1 MSDYNLEDVEQV
13 LVMLRDLLE
22 RQGKSFSEALASLR
36 RIIGDVGLVS
46 AAIDRWNALIDS
58 EGSNEDGFLIRGIG
72 AAKPWYPGTRPEH
85 LYWPALKDHL
95 ASEGWG
101 YEMIEDLD
109 RSSSTVLASCRTP
122 WQDTNG
128 GRGLV
133 VGYVQSGKTTNFTAV
148 IAKAADVG
156 FRLFIVLSGTTKSL
170 RRQTQMRLDEQLHD
184 LNPLTWSFPT
194 NKEQDFS
201 SGNGIGPILHVP
213 GVRTCIIIKKNK
225 SRLKR
230 LNNFLDQ
237 AARLGQLDTCPIL
250 VIDDEGDQASLSPNC
265 DRTKATAINKQI
277 VKIIDRPNVSYV
289 AYTATP
295 FANVFV
301 NPFYDENLYP
311 RDFIYSLPEP
321 RNYFGS
327 RALFGSEQLDVIRTI
342 PDNEEDSYIG
352 ELAPKKSSSLIAA
365 TSWFL
370 MSATAR
376 RLRANGVQPHTTMF
390 VNASERINY
399 HFDMWP
405 VVRDVISSLRS
416 SVLSNNA
423 AMKQKFQKQWDD
435 EQGKVSPADFG
446 HARIGFETIWEGL
459 PTTIALLGNIDGA
472 DHNSDPNCGIV
483 VDNSA
488 AAYRLAYD
496 DKQPRPIIVIG
507 GNTLS
512 RGLTLEGLVTSVFA
526 RSTKM
531 YDTLLQMGRWF
542 GYRRGYEDLQ
552 RVWMSTDIQTRFEFL
567 SKVELE
573 IRDAI
578 SQYATT
584 GLSPLDFGVRI
595 RLHPLMAI
603 TRKTMMRDVRNYS
616 FDLSGTR
623 PQATFFDNVHP
634 TIRQTQHATN
644 RLIDAIKTSSATQ
657 EDLPSGALYRNVA
670 VNDILAFFDDENGGF
685 PLCDSNEYFRNS
697 ILTHYI
703 KVKRKHNEL
712 LQWNVIFR
720 KIRGGKPADV
730 LHTVG
735 ATLVSRSRL
744 TTGIDDTTI
753 GIGTLTDPN
762 DGIVDVP
769 SNFSSA
775 PEAYRNRSK
784 TPLLVV
790 YVIDKDSKALNQR
803 KRTDLEAVDH
813 LIGLAL
819 FLPISDYADE
829 LNDFVIVRGPWE
841 TKKSFEEDVPEPDID
856 DDGGEGDAPDI
867 VLPKN

>member
-1 MSDYNLEDVEQV
+1 MGDHSFEDVEQV

-22 RQGKSFSEALASLR
+22 RQGKSFKEAEATIR
-36 RIIGDVGLVS
+36 RIIRDEGLVD
-46 AAIDRWNALIDS
+46 AAVERWNALIDS
-58 EGSNEDGFLIRGIG
+58 NSGPEDGFLIRGVG
-72 AAKPWYPGTRPEH
+72 ASTPWYPGPRPEH
-85 LYWPALKDHL
+85 LYWPALRDHL
-95 ASEGWG
+95 ASQGWSAA
-101 YEMIEDLD
+101 MLEDLD

-122 WQDTNG
+122 WAETKG

-170 RRQTQMRLDEQLHD
+170 RRQTQARLDEQLHD

-194 NKEQDFS
+194 NKDQDFA

-213 GVRTCIIIKKNK
+213 GLRTCIVIKKNK

-237 AARLGQLDTCPIL
+237 AARLGQLNACPIL
-250 VIDDEGDQASLSPNC
+250 VIDDEGDQASLSPKC
-265 DRTKATAINKQI
+265 DTAKATAINKQI

-295 FANVFV
+295 FANAFV
-301 NPFYDENLYP
+301 NPHYEANLYP

-321 RNYFGS
+321 RDYFGS
-327 RALFGSEQLDVIRTI
+327 GALFGSDQLDVIRDIT
-342 PDNEEDSYIG
+342 DTEVDSYVG
-352 ELAPKKSSSLIAA
+352 PLAPKATDSLVTA

-370 MSATAR
+370 MAATAR
-376 RLRANGVQPHTTMF
+376 RIRAHGVQPHTTMF

-405 VVRDVISSLRS
+405 VVRDVVVSLRS
-416 SVLSNNA
+416 SILRN
-423 AMKQKFQKQWDD
+423 DD
-435 EQGKVSPADFG
+435 AVRTRMQELWTSEQTRVPPSDFG
-446 HARIGFETIWEGL
+446 HGPIDFATIWEGL
-459 PTTIALLGNIDGA
+459 PATVELLGNIDGA
-472 DHNSDPNCGIV
+472 THDSDPNCGIV

-496 DKQPRPIIVIG
+496 DAQPRPIIVIG

-552 RVWMSTDIQTRFEFL
+552 RVWMPSEIQERFQFL
-567 SKVELE
+567 SRIEIE

-578 SQYATT
+578 RQYATT
-584 GLSPLDFGVRI
+584 GLSPLDFGVKI

-603 TRKTMMRDVRNYS
+603 TRKTMMRDVRSFS

-623 PQATFFDNVHP
+623 PQTTFFENLLPVVRRTHV
-634 TIRQTQHATN
+634 ATN
-644 RLIDAIKTSSATQ
+644 RLIAAIRKSGVVR
-657 EDLPSGALYRNVA
+657 EDVPAGSLYRNVA
-670 VNDILAFFDDENGGF
+670 VDEILAFFDDGNGGY
-685 PLCDSNEYFRNS
+685 PLCDSNEYFHNS
-697 ILTHYI
+697 IISHYV
-703 KVKRKHNEL
+703 KVKRRRGEL
-712 LQWNVIFR
+712 HEWNVLFR
-720 KIRGGKPADV
+720 RLKDADV
-730 LHTVG
+730 SDVLDDVD

-744 TTGIDDTTI
+744 TTGIDETTI
-753 GIGTLTDPN
+753 GIGTLADRD
-762 DGIVDVP
+762 DGTADVP
-769 SNFSSA
+769 DTFRGL
-775 PEAYRNRSK
+775 PESYRDRSGK
-784 TPLLVV
+784 PLLVV
-790 YVIDKDSKALNQR
+790 YVIDKDSKPRNR
-803 KRTDLEAVDH
+803 RRRSDLDAVDH

-819 FLPISDYADE
+819 FLPVSNHVDD
-829 LNDFVIVRGPWE
+829 LGDFAVVRGPWDS
-841 TKKSFEEDVPEPDID
+841 KPDGDEDVPEPDVD
-856 DDGGEGDAPDI
+856 DDGEGDAPDI
-867 VLPKN
+867 VPTGI